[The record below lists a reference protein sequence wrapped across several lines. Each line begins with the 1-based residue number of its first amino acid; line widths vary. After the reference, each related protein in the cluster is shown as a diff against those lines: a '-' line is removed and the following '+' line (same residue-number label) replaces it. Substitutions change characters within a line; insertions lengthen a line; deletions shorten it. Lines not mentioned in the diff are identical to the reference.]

1 MNESQRIV
9 AVRDQFALKNASDET
24 LRQILPS
31 YRQAIDR
38 IKMQLDFLPE
48 GKIERELWLKTQLR
62 TIEQQFQQVADRIDQ
77 VLPAKQ
83 AEQFYKSMD
92 NAREYMQ
99 ADIESLPTD
108 GPLNVVRTDQ
118 VPAGE
123 FTLT

>member
-77 VLPAKQ
+77 VLPPKQ